1 MVHYIHCL
9 RLTKI
14 ALHPIFTSLDQIHE
28 NSHHKFNASAKNSTF
43 LSTSNL
49 VSSEKIPQ
57 GLSSINY
64 GVHRELKI
72 KVSVNGGHVDL
83 ILSYECS

>member
-1 MVHYIHCL
+1 MVCYIHCL
-9 RLTKI
+9 RLIKI

-28 NSHHKFNASAKNSTF
+28 NSHHKFNASAENSTF

-49 VSSEKIPQ
+49 ASSEKIPQ
-57 GLSSINY
+57 RLSAINY
-64 GVHRELKI
+64 GARRELKI

-83 ILSYECS
+83 ILSYKCS